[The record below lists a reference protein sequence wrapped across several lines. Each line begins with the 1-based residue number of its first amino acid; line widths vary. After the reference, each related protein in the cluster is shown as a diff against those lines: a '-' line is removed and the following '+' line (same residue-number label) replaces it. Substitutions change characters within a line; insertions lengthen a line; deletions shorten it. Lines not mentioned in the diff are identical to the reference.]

1 MPDAQISVSV
11 FPVLT
16 IAMLTARFNQVAG
29 RNVTSGVARVAIF
42 NAGAVVRDALGR
54 ARGSGARYVAR

>member
-1 MPDAQISVSV
+1 
-11 FPVLT
+11 
-16 IAMLTARFNQVAG
+16 MLTARFNQVAG